1 LAGALGLGLAPAPAS
16 ALTLN
21 ASLLVGGSSLGG
33 AATSQSGA
41 DAAAPMLG
49 GELTVDLSTYVQAGV
64 FYDHDFASY
73 SDASSGS
80 LRFYGALLRVGLMGP
95 GSNLYADTH
104 LGVSQ
109 RLGIGYRIWVL
120 PYLDL
125 SPRLGIRI
133 LPEPYQ
139 GSTYSSTALDGGV
152 LLTFEF

>member
-1 LAGALGLGLAPAPAS
+1 
-16 ALTLN
+16 
-21 ASLLVGGSSLGG
+21 
-33 AATSQSGA
+33 
-41 DAAAPMLG
+41 
-49 GELTVDLSTYVQAGV
+49 
-64 FYDHDFASY
+64 
-73 SDASSGS
+73 
-80 LRFYGALLRVGLMGP
+80 MGP

-109 RLGIGYRIWVL
+109 RTGGSFNSDHGVGLGLGIGYRIWVL